1 MPIHSK
7 FIVHWTKPK
16 GKNNIDPRKWQ
27 CKGIG
32 EEYDKLYVQ
41 LLESILDP
49 KKGLLMNFEK
59 GEVNDDLKTNLKQ
72 VCFTEMRLRDV
83 AYPSTINKDYGYLGI
98 AFHREFI
105 IKRGGNPVFYLE
117 NRDNSNIIRNFVK
130 LYDDI
135 KSKKEGAQRKGL
147 LTSMQAVLGYLKLM
161 SKPED
166 IEHFEH
172 FEHYEDLEWRVVDQE
187 RLRKEKYTVEMPDTG
202 ELYLIYG
209 PEDVK
214 FIIFPRHQT
223 KERSLD
229 FLAEYFSNFKSQ
241 MPGFITV
248 NETTHF

>member
-1 MPIHSK
+1 MPVHSK

-16 GKNNIDPRKWQ
+16 GKKNIDPRKWES
-27 CKGIG
+27 KGIG

-41 LLESILDP
+41 LIESILNP
-49 KKGLLMNFEK
+49 KKGLLMNFEES
-59 GEVNDDLKTNLKQ
+59 EVNADLTTNLKE

-105 IKRGGNPVFYLE
+105 IERGGNPVFYLE
-117 NRDNSNIIRNFVK
+117 NRDKSNIIKNFVK
-130 LYDDI
+130 LYADI
-135 KSKKEGAQRKGL
+135 KTKKEGSQRKGL
-147 LTSMQAVLGYLKLM
+147 LISMKAVLGYLKPM
-161 SKPED
+161 SKSGD
-166 IEHFEH
+166 IEHFAN
-172 FEHYEDLEWRVVDQE
+172 YEDLEWRVVDQE
-187 RLRKEKYTVEMPDTG
+187 RLRKNKYAVENPDTG
-202 ELYLIYG
+202 ELYLKYG

-223 KERSLD
+223 KERALD

>member
-1 MPIHSK
+1 MPVHSK

-16 GKNNIDPRKWQ
+16 DKKNIDPRNWG
-27 CKGIG
+27 KGIG

-59 GEVNDDLKTNLKQ
+59 GEVNADLTTNLKQ

-105 IKRGGNPVFYLE
+105 IERGGNPVFYLE

-130 LYDDI
+130 LYADI
-135 KSKKEGAQRKGL
+135 KTKKEGSQRKEL
-147 LTSMQAVLGYLKLM
+147 LISMQAVLGYLKPM
-161 SKPED
+161 SKSQD
-166 IEHFEH
+166 IEHFAN
-172 FEHYEDLEWRVVDQE
+172 YEDLEWRVVDQE
-187 RLRKEKYTVEMPDTG
+187 RLRKNKYAVEMPDTG
-202 ELYLIYG
+202 ELYLKYG

-223 KERSLD
+223 KKRALD
-229 FLAEYFSNFKSQ
+229 FLAEYFSNFKIQ
-241 MPGFITV
+241 IPGFITV